1 MKSLS
6 KILIIALLSC
16 LNIARTHAQTP
27 LRFDLV
33 IIFKPATTW
42 AVITIFKTQLGAVQL
57 DSTLPSGAKLWRCNV
72 LSGITITLPNVGGG
86 NSSAPVNQPSDAV
99 GVICN
104 TGSSD
109 GVSLNG
115 FYAIP
120 ENDRPQESFSSV
132 PPFFAACPTPATDS
146 IITLRGGDRALKIA
160 ILDSGIDCD
169 SVGKNIKIAHDSITP
184 YINFSRDSLDNTDTD
199 GNGYV
204 DDLIGYDFVNNKGV
218 PKDSTGH
225 GTFVTGVIARILK
238 RNQSPPSLNNIKIF
252 VLKVLNQNNRGYEY
266 DIIRAIDYSIKN
278 KVEIINCSF
287 ISSTPLT
294 DTTDLPLSSA
304 INTARNA
311 GILVSIA
318 AGNNGKDIDN
328 APNLYGA
335 AAFQNP
341 NILITGATSC
351 LDSTAY
357 FSNFGRRNVDIMTP
371 GKGLVSTWIRSGVCS
386 TNCYAYNTGTSFAAP
401 QTTAIAALLASNIPS
416 SDWQRVKCTILKSAT
431 YRPFLV
437 NKCRRSGTLNGLA
450 AFNRI
455 GLTNTP
461 CDDIINATD
470 AVLDN
475 ITTFNASPNPFS
487 TTVNVDFSLKET
499 TPVQLS
505 VFNSTGQRIASQLVM
520 GLSGANQYPLSIDA
534 ASGVFV
540 IQIQAGKDVVTQKVV
555 KF

>member
-1 MKSLS
+1 MKFLS
-6 KILIIALLSC
+6 KTLFIALLCC
-16 LNIARTHAQTP
+16 LTTTQIKAQVV
-27 LRFDLV
+27 RFDLV

-42 AVITIFKTQLGAVQL
+42 ATITVFKTQLGAVQL
-57 DSTLPSGAKLWRCNV
+57 DSTLPSGAKLWRCSV
-72 LSGITITLPNVGGG
+72 LAGVPITLPNVGGG
-86 NSSAPVNQPSDAV
+86 NSTAPVNQPSDAV

-115 FYAIP
+115 LYVIP
-120 ENDRPQESFSSV
+120 ENDRPQESFTST
-132 PPFFAACPTPATDS
+132 PPLFAGCPSPAVDS
-146 IITLRGGDRALKIA
+146 IATLRGGDRALRIA
-160 ILDSGIDCD
+160 VLDSGIDCD
-169 SVGKNIKIAHDSITP
+169 SIGKNIKIAHDSITP
-184 YINFSRDSLDNTDTD
+184 YISFSRDSLDNLDTD

-225 GTFVTGVIARILK
+225 GTFVTGVISRIFK
-238 RNQSPPSLNNIKIF
+238 RNLSSNIKIF
-252 VLKVLNQNNRGYEY
+252 VLKVLNQNNRGFEY

-294 DTTDLPLSSA
+294 DTTDLPLTSA
-304 INTARNA
+304 INTARIN
-311 GILVSIA
+311 GVLVSIA
-318 AGNNGKDIDN
+318 AGNNGKDIDS

-335 AAFQNP
+335 AVFQNP
-341 NILITGATSC
+341 NTIVTGASSC
-351 LDSTAY
+351 LDSTAF
-357 FSNFGRRNVDIMTP
+357 FSNFGKRNVDIMTP
-371 GKGLVSTWIRSGVCS
+371 GKGLVSTWIRSSICS
-386 TNCYAYNTGTSFAAP
+386 TNCYAYYTGTSFAAP
-401 QTTAIAALLASNIPS
+401 QTTAVAALLASNIAS

-437 NKCRRSGTLNGLA
+437 NKNRRSATLNGLA
-450 AFNRI
+450 AFNRLS
-455 GLTNTP
+455 LTNTP
-461 CDDIINATD
+461 CDDIINAT
-470 AVLDN
+470 AISLEN

-505 VFNSTGQRIASQLVM
+505 VFNSTGQRIVNQSVM

-534 ASGVFV
+534 AAGIFV